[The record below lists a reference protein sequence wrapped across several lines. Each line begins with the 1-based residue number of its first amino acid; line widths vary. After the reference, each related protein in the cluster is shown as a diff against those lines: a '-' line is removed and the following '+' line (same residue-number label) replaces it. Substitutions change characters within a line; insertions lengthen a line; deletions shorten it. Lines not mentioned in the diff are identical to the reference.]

1 MFSAVILNKNAYITK
16 SAFALLQLL
25 KSNKSKGSDSAGVSN
40 STLGGLAV
48 GGGTLGAYKGFSDLG
63 NIQNKLKDWDAVMG
77 KHRDSLDFKHG
88 IQQRLV
94 DKIDKRV
101 TDPAAK
107 AKMLERIKSNPR
119 FASGGEHFVHTGRA
133 SKIIDDY
140 ISHARGLSQ
149 SRIMGVPAGDIMQ
162 MLYKNNP
169 GAKQHYEM
177 FTSPKYNLDNLRH
190 HMIEKA
196 LHYRDAGAYFH
207 NAIQDG
213 QYIFTPEMKKTL
225 EQPGNIAKRVRN
237 FGKLYP
243 NTFANEILSNAITG
257 VPGSSSLNDIGE
269 GLRLAGNKSTVFST
283 PEIYTKHIM
292 NRLGGAMKLKVPLLT
307 AGSLI
312 TGGLL
317 ASPYMRKQSSFKKK
331 ADISRPEDV
340 LLGGSAVGLSPLL
353 IQRGLSKFTPNKNIG
368 LTYGEMEGP
377 YGMPNIGGGHRGPS
391 KAIKSILEEAVADP
405 KSPLYGYNLDEIVR
419 NKAGIIHAPPKAYN
433 TILDTGLGLFTEPG
447 DFWHGETRTHP
458 GGPAPLGI
466 KTQSRMHLLTDSIA
480 NDRLHRGGATEY
492 FRPKKFLDY
501 FGLGPMTS
509 RHHYLGYGDNF
520 ERAAQLKGYRSGFL
534 GSLFPQ
540 QYTKLSEG
548 LTPAVNKDVLDI
560 LANPQSKEQVT
571 DSLYKNYK
579 KTNPDLANRI
589 KDLAANGKRLVTI
602 SGSGRGD
609 YAAARAVELAGALRA
624 QGIKDVSIAVQLGAA
639 FDDPKQMQMLA
650 DYPEIL
656 KFGKMPLKDYVNLQR
671 ISDMHLGSSGTSSIA
686 ESLLQDK
693 PFGVPKDWGFRRWY
707 SGGGGHHITP
717 NTPADTHAKFM
728 GALGHDP
735 AHGQME
741 VTSWN
746 RGNLQYAHKRPGVF
760 VADTADDIVR
770 VLKDPKLMTSLSSGA
785 KTRAAEELAKLT
797 SGRKSFL
804 NTVIKEVGRNNRLSK
819 FKGLGLVGLGGAT
832 LAGGL
837 SKFFGQ
843 NKKEQSAYTKRI

>member
-1 MFSAVILNKNAYITK
+1 MSSNLVSSQKHKNAAITK
-16 SAFALLQLL
+16 AAFSLLNLFRD
-25 KSNKSKGSDSAGVSN
+25 NKSEGGDSSGISK
-40 STLGGLAV
+40 STLGGLAA
-48 GGGTLGAYKGFSDLG
+48 GGGTLGAYKGFNDLG
-63 NIQNKLKDWDAVMG
+63 NIQSKLKDWDEVMG
-77 KHRDSLDFKHG
+77 KHRDSLDFKYG

-94 DKIDKRV
+94 DKIDKKI
-101 TDPAAK
+101 TDPVAK
-107 AKMLERIKSNPR
+107 AKVLESFKNNPR
-119 FASGGEHFVHTGRA
+119 FASGGEHFVNTGRA

-140 ISHARGLSQ
+140 ITRARGLSQ
-149 SRIMGVPAGDIMQ
+149 SSIMGINAGDI
-162 MLYKNNP
+162 LKTLSRKDP
-169 GAKQHYEM
+169 GAWMHYEM
-177 FTSPKYNLDNLRH
+177 FTNPKYSLDDLRH

-196 LHYRDAGAYFH
+196 LHYRDAGAYYH
-207 NAIQDG
+207 NAIQNG

-225 EQPGNIAKRVRN
+225 EQPGNIAKRLRD

-243 NTFANEILSNAITG
+243 NTFANDIVRNAITG
-257 VPGSSSLNDIGE
+257 VPRSSHLNDIGE
-269 GLRLAGNKSTVFST
+269 ALRLAGNKSTIFST
-283 PEIYTKHIM
+283 PEVYTKHIM
-292 NRLGGAMKLKVPLLT
+292 NRLGGLMKLKTPLLT

-312 TGGLL
+312 SGGLL
-317 ASPYMRKQSSFKKK
+317 ASPYLREQSSFKKK
-331 ADISRPEDV
+331 ADVSRPEDV
-340 LLGGSAVGLSPLL
+340 LLGGSAVGLSPYL
-353 IQRGLSKFTPNKNIG
+353 IQRGLDKFTPNKNIG

-391 KAIKSILEEAVADP
+391 KALKSILEEAIVDP
-405 KSPLYGYNLDEIVR
+405 KSPLHGYNLDEIVR

-466 KTQSRMHLLTDSIA
+466 KAQSRMHLLTDSFA

-501 FGLGPMTS
+501 LGLGPITS

-534 GSLFPQ
+534 GSLLPQ
-540 QYTKLSEG
+540 QYTRLSEG

-560 LANPQSKEQVT
+560 IANPQTREQVT
-571 DSLYKNYK
+571 ESLYKNFQ
-579 KTNPDLANRI
+579 KTNPDLASKI
-589 KDLAANGKRLVTI
+589 KDLASSGKRLVTI

-609 YAAARAVELAGALRA
+609 YAAARAIELAGALRT
-624 QGIKDVSIAVQLGAA
+624 QGLKDVTIAAQLGAA
-639 FDDPKQMQMLA
+639 FDDPKQMQLLA
-650 DYPEIL
+650 EYPEIL
-656 KFGKMPLKDYVNLQR
+656 TFGKMPLKDYVNLQR

-707 SGGGGHHITP
+707 HGGGGYHITP

-728 GALGHDP
+728 EILGHDP
-735 AHGQME
+735 THGQME

-760 VADTADDIVR
+760 AADTADDIVR
-770 VLKDPKLMTSLSSGA
+770 VLKDPSLMTSLTSGA
-785 KTRAAEELAKLT
+785 KTRAAEEMAKLT
-797 SGRKSFL
+797 RGRKNL
-804 NTVIKEVGRNNRLSK
+804 LDTVIKEVARNNRLSK
-819 FKGLGLVGLGGAT
+819 LKGLGLVGLGGAT

-843 NKKEQSAYTKRI
+843 NKRE